1 MRALIR
7 LLVIVTMVMSLFFIV
22 SSPAPGQ
29 QTQQAPYRLDDVV
42 VTAERIQSP
51 LREAPANVTIISRE
65 EIESEGAQ
73 TLADLLQKEPGVFT
87 RSPLGNP
94 KASTVDIRGY
104 GETAPANVLF
114 LIDGRR
120 VNSIDLSG
128 PDLAQIPLEIIE
140 RVEVYRG
147 PASVLYGDNALAGVV
162 NIITRKGEG
171 KPTLSTSVTA
181 GSYNYFKPQ
190 ASILGKQDKLSYF
203 ALGSYTDTDGYRHNN
218 TFRSKDLFTDL
229 GYELGKNLDLSLR
242 VGLHNDSYGQP
253 GALLWK
259 GQLNSGLY
267 DRKDSVT
274 PNDKAS
280 TEDNFADFEAVFK
293 LDNLVKLY
301 LGGSFRD
308 RHTSSSFDYGSGSFT
323 DNMSS
328 LQTYGFTPKLV
339 FETPASTIKNM
350 LVVGFDYYRYPTT
363 VNVYGDS
370 FLGASNTST
379 SVERTDT
386 ALYVNDKLYPIPEL
400 LLEAGYRTQQ
410 VKYDVRHT
418 DYVNPAVN
426 ASSSTNEEKDA
437 YRLAA
442 NYSFSSAGSVF
453 ASYAKGFRFPLT
465 EEFVVPG
472 YCFFGFCVP
481 TVVNDDLKPQTGEE
495 FNIGLRWNPFKVVGG
510 SLTYFRAKN
519 VNEIFFNPVT
529 FTNENFDRTK
539 REGIETNLLFNLTQM
554 FSLGVSYSYT
564 QARFDG
570 GPFDGNDIPLVPNNK
585 FSSTLTFT
593 HGNWMANLIGL
604 YTGPRWVASDTD
616 NAQRK
621 LPGFTVFDASVG
633 YRFKALNALLTVKNL
648 FGKKYYDTGTYSTF
662 RNDIG
667 VFPAP
672 VQQFF
677 FRLEYSLGG

>member
-1 MRALIR
+1 MRALIIATT
-7 LLVIVTMVMSLFFIV
+7 VFSVFTFM
-22 SSPAPGQ
+22 SSPALGQ
-29 QTQQAPYRLDDVV
+29 QPQQAQQAPYRLDDVV
-42 VTAERIQSP
+42 VTAERMQSP

-73 TLADLLQKEPGVFT
+73 TLADVLQKEPGVFT

-128 PDLAQIPLEIIE
+128 PDLAQIPIEIIE

-147 PASVLYGDNALAGVV
+147 PASVLYGDNAAAGVV

-171 KPTLSTSVTA
+171 KPTLTGSVTG

-190 ASILGKQDKLSYF
+190 ASVFGKQEKLSYY

-218 TFRSKDLFTDL
+218 AFRSKDFFGDL
-229 GYELGKNLDLSLR
+229 GYEAAKKLDLSLR
-242 VGLHNDSYGQP
+242 VGFHSDSYGLP
-253 GALLWK
+253 GALLWNS
-259 GQLNSGLY
+259 QLNSGQY

-280 TEDNFADFEAVFK
+280 TDDNFADFEAVVKFEEFA
-293 LDNLVKLY
+293 KLY

-308 RHTSSSFDYGSGSFT
+308 RHTASYFDYGSGSFT
-323 DNMSS
+323 DNKSS
-328 LQTYGFTPKLV
+328 LQTYGFTPKMV
-339 FETPASTIKNM
+339 FETPFSSLKNM

-363 VNVYGDS
+363 VKVFGDS
-370 FLGASNTST
+370 SLGLSNTST
-379 SVERTDT
+379 DITRTDT
-386 ALYVNDKLYPIPEL
+386 ALYVNDKFYPIRDL
-400 LLEAGYRTQQ
+400 LLEAGYRTQR
-410 VKYDVRHT
+410 VKYDVQNT
-418 DYVNPAVN
+418 DFVNPTVS
-426 ASSSTNEEKDA
+426 ASSTTIDEKEA
-437 YRLAA
+437 YRFAA
-442 NYSFSSAGSVF
+442 NYSFSSSGSMF
-453 ASYAKGFRFPLT
+453 ASFARGFRFPLT

-481 TVVNDDLKPQTGEE
+481 TVVNTDMKPQTSDEL
-495 FNIGLRWNPFKVVGG
+495 NIGLRWNPFKMLGG
-510 SLTYFRAKN
+510 TITYFRAKN
-519 VNEIFFNPVT
+519 NDEIFFNPVT
-529 FTNENFDRTK
+529 FANENYDRTK
-539 REGIETNLLFNLTQM
+539 REGIETSLLFNLTQM
-554 FSLGVSYSYT
+554 FSLGLSYSYT

-593 HGNWMANLIGL
+593 HGNWMANLIGV
-604 YTGPRWVASDTD
+604 YTGPRWVASDPD

-621 LPGFTVFDASVG
+621 LPGYTVFDASVG

-667 VFPAP
+667 VLPAP

-677 FRLEYSLGG
+677 FRLDYSLGG